1 MHRVHNAIVIKFI
14 VLTYISVPAQVAGVS
29 LVKEV
34 RSGAPALRVTWD
46 SPQSDVDITSYEVQY
61 TRDGTDQ
68 RMSAPDITVS
78 PPTTT
83 IHLEGL
89 QAGTSYSVR
98 VRAVSAIGSGVW
110 SDPEMETTYNSE

>member
-1 MHRVHNAIVIKFI
+1 MHHVHNAIVIKII
-14 VLTYISVPAQVAGVS
+14 VPTYISVPAQVTGVS

-46 SPQSDVDITSYEVQY
+46 SPQSDVGITRYEVQY
-61 TRDGTDQ
+61 RSVAQWSTP
-68 RMSAPDITVS
+68 ATVS
-78 PPTTT
+78 PPATTT
-83 IHLEGL
+83 HLEGL

-98 VRAVSAIGSGVW
+98 VRAVSAIGGGVW